1 MKRVT
6 AGDNGHGEIQILDTS
21 VSKQRPNYDWRRTS
35 AVTSAIRQLSCGSC
49 WAFTTAAALESANK
63 IRGKTLKRLAPQQI
77 VDCAS
82 NDAWCNFGCDGGF
95 PNYALSYA
103 QIRAVV
109 QEKEY
114 PYNMR

>member
-6 AGDNGHGEIQILDTS
+6 AGDNGHGKIQILDTS

-35 AVTSAIRQLSCGSC
+35 AVTSTIRQLSCRSC

-63 IRGKTLKRLAPQQI
+63 IRGNTLKRLAPQQL

-82 NDAWCNFGCDGGF
+82 NDAWGNFGCDGGF
-95 PNYALSYA
+95 PNYAFSYA
-103 QIRAVV
+103 QINAVV

>member
-82 NDAWCNFGCDGGF
+82 NDAWGNFGCDGGF
-95 PNYALSYA
+95 SNYTFIMLKSKLLFKKKN
-103 QIRAVV
+103 ILII
-109 QEKEY
+109 
-114 PYNMR
+114 